1 MKTVDSELVKIG
13 SLLGIQTILI
23 IFLLQAIKF
32 EIQIIMI
39 PFFLPLINR

>member
-1 MKTVDSELVKIG
+1 MKTVDSELVKID
-13 SLLGIQTILI
+13 SLLGIQIIQI
-23 IFLLQAIKF
+23 IFLPQAIKF